1 MSRLRN
7 VDKKLTEQLIDIDDQ
22 TEVIEEFR
30 SYNDGNLKTYSR
42 YLSWLLYIELI
53 MFTVSLTSLKQIT
66 KILSVLLSLFQLKY
80 NMYRDYVIIT
90 NLLLCV
96 QLAYFTVV
104 TDMQFSVPIINF
116 IAINC
121 FQHWHM
127 LLDKDVRQLD
137 TLKYKYKSAYSGTIY

>member
-7 VDKKLTEQLIDIDDQ
+7 IDKKLTEQLIDIDDQ
-22 TEVIEEFR
+22 NEVIEEFK

-42 YLSWLLYIELI
+42 YLSWLLYLELI
-53 MFTVSLTSLKQIT
+53 MFTISLTSLKQIT

-80 NMYRDYVIIT
+80 NLYRDYVIIT
-90 NLLLCV
+90 NSLLCV

-104 TDMQFSVPIINF
+104 SDMQYSIPIINF

-121 FQHWHM
+121 FHHWHL
-127 LLDKDVRQLD
+127 LLDKDVQQLD
-137 TLKYKYKSAYSGTIY
+137 TLKYKYKSA

>member
-7 VDKKLTEQLIDIDDQ
+7 IDKKLTEQLIDIDDQ
-22 TEVIEEFR
+22 NEVIEEFK

-42 YLSWLLYIELI
+42 YLSWLLYLELI
-53 MFTVSLTSLKQIT
+53 MFTISLTSLKQIT

-80 NMYRDYVIIT
+80 NLYRDYVIIT
-90 NLLLCV
+90 NSLLCV

-104 TDMQFSVPIINF
+104 SDMQYSIPIINF

-121 FQHWHM
+121 FHRWHQ
-127 LLDKDVRQLD
+127 LLDKDVQQLD
-137 TLKYKYKSAYSGTIY
+137 TLKYKYKSA